1 MFLNRVACGKE
12 VLVGKRGV
20 EDVFELQLGHWAGCE
35 KQTKWTATTTT
46 KSHQSGV
53 IDAERFWRMANVF
66 ECVVSGTGSRWMLGT
81 LILTHLIA
89 YNEAGGP
96 GTLIG
101 MALAALYASFAG
113 TCKSGLKSLQ
123 ISYIRTTHR
132 VDFFC
137 LFLAKWMDILA
148 LFSACAVLVRTLSS
162 SLDAMTGGLARMYI
176 LGRNSPANEPWPDVI
191 GVVVIFIVTGMFM
204 LGLENTRIFGVLM
217 MTGVLLVGSLI
228 VIITGLRGNAT
239 LFRTEPILPKGVAG
253 LLSGTALSTFTYS
266 NDLLNGNYIKR
277 LLGLVVILLVL
288 LSSELVGACLTML
301 IKFSSSHDYEAV
313 PILSILELKDF
324 HKLIPAVACL
334 LVLTCSG
341 ALLELFPEMYTQIVQ
356 LTTSDWR
363 ILAKQIGYENR
374 DSGSPTLTIFTGGS
388 LCAMLAFACPLQNLT
403 YILAAS
409 NILATLLR
417 SFHFLYLPF
426 RPHYLEHQNES
437 SLAYS
442 RLNTGKPTAPAGAG
456 TSSGSSGGTGRRS
469 LWCFK
474 SSNFCASR
482 TAALAHHVL
491 SGSRAA
497 LSSSGGFNRE
507 EHEREWLLL
516 GEPSSPKGPPHS
528 PPSIE
533 STVLSDQI
541 SDIECIALAKPEN
554 MDSDDSSTD
563 IDAIVDEYR
572 QKVTVS
578 TAGYTSDGD
587 TLRLPTANSW
597 YLAIIFIVLIV
608 LGSVI
613 TASGLM
619 LWDTVMIIAGVN
631 VVFIPAT
638 ILLLFPRYAQSS
650 SAPAPSMMTCVITV
664 LASFILFSASFAQS
678 WPALLL
684 WFAAGLFLFIR
695 CDTWCCLC
703 LDRPNAGQTALIA
716 SVSSTKTTTIRVPRP
731 PKGAIV
737 QARIAG
743 HS

>member
-1 MFLNRVACGKE
+1 
-12 VLVGKRGV
+12 
-20 EDVFELQLGHWAGCE
+20 
-35 KQTKWTATTTT
+35 
-46 KSHQSGV
+46 
-53 IDAERFWRMANVF
+53 MANVF
-66 ECVVSGTGSRWMLGT
+66 ECVVSGTGSRWMVGT

-96 GTLIG
+96 GLMIG
-101 MALAALYASFAG
+101 MALAALYAAFAG
-113 TCKSGLKSLQ
+113 TCKSGIKSLQ

-162 SLDAMTGGLARMYI
+162 CLDAMTGGLARMYI

-204 LGLENTRIFGVLM
+204 LGLENTRIFGCLM
-217 MTGVLLVGSLI
+217 MAGVLLVGTLI
-228 VIITGLRGNAT
+228 VIMTGLRGNPA
-239 LFRTEPILPKGVAG
+239 LFRTEPILPKGVVG

-388 LCAMLAFACPLQNLT
+388 LCAMLAFACPLENLT

-409 NILATLLR
+409 NVLATLLR

-426 RPHYLEHQNES
+426 RPHYLEQQNES
-437 SLAYS
+437 SLGYS
-442 RLNTGKPTAPAGAG
+442 RLNTGKPTSTA
-456 TSSGSSGGTGRRS
+456 SGGASNASNGLRTGRRSS

-474 SSNFCASR
+474 SSNFCN
-482 TAALAHHVL
+482 TTKAALAHHML
-491 SGSRAA
+491 PGSRGAHM
-497 LSSSGGFNRE
+497 SHTNGFNRE

-528 PPSIE
+528 PPSTVE

-554 MDSDDSSTD
+554 MDSEDSSTD

-619 LWDTVMIIAGVN
+619 LWDTIMIIAGVN
-631 VVFIPAT
+631 AT
-638 ILLLFPRYAQSS
+638 ILLLFPRYHQTSS
-650 SAPAPSMMTCVITV
+650 SPTAPALMTCVVTV

-678 WPALLL
+678 WPA
-684 WFAAGLFLFIR
+684 
-695 CDTWCCLC
+695 
-703 LDRPNAGQTALIA
+703 GQTTLT
-716 SVSSTKTTTIRVPRP
+716 SVSTTKTTTIRVPRP
-731 PKGAIV
+731 PKGAII

>member
-1 MFLNRVACGKE
+1 MVRGHSTCRDESSDIRYTLARSENCFTYHSAMFTVYI
-12 VLVGKRGV
+12 
-20 EDVFELQLGHWAGCE
+20 
-35 KQTKWTATTTT
+35 KQPLPCKTCLA
-46 KSHQSGV
+46 V
-53 IDAERFWRMANVF
+53 IERFRQALRAENGFSMANLF
-66 ECVVSGTGSRWMLGT
+66 ECVVSGTGSRWMVGT

-89 YNEAGGP
+89 YNESGGP
-96 GTLIG
+96 GLMIG
-101 MALAALYASFAG
+101 MALAALYAAFAG
-113 TCKSGLKSLQ
+113 TCKSGIKSLQ

-162 SLDAMTGGLARMYI
+162 CLDAMTGGLARMYI

-204 LGLENTRIFGVLM
+204 LGLENTRIFGFLM
-217 MTGVLLVGSLI
+217 MAGVLLVGTLI
-228 VIITGLRGNAT
+228 VIITGLRGNPG
-239 LFRTEPILPKGVAG
+239 LFRTEPILPKGVVG

-388 LCAMLAFACPLQNLT
+388 LCAMLAFACPLENLT

-409 NILATLLR
+409 NVLATLLR

-426 RPHYLEHQNES
+426 RPHYLEQQNES
-437 SLAYS
+437 SLGYS
-442 RLNTGKPTAPAGAG
+442 RLNTGKPTTASSPSNG
-456 TSSGSSGGTGRRS
+456 TSNGLRSRRRLER

-474 SSNFCASR
+474 SSNFCS
-482 TAALAHHVL
+482 TTKAALAHHML
-491 SGSRAA
+491 PGSRGQM
-497 LSSSGGFNRE
+497 SHTNGCNRE

-528 PPSIE
+528 PPGTVE

-554 MDSDDSSTD
+554 MDSEDSSTD

-619 LWDTVMIIAGVN
+619 LWDTIMIIAGVN
-631 VVFIPAT
+631 
-638 ILLLFPRYAQSS
+638 
-650 SAPAPSMMTCVITV
+650 
-664 LASFILFSASFAQS
+664 
-678 WPALLL
+678 
-684 WFAAGLFLFIR
+684 GLFLFIR

-703 LDRPNAGQTALIA
+703 LDRPGSGQTTLIT
-716 SVSSTKTTTIRVPRP
+716 SMSTAKTTTIRVPRP
-731 PKGAIV
+731 PKGAII

>member
-1 MFLNRVACGKE
+1 
-12 VLVGKRGV
+12 
-20 EDVFELQLGHWAGCE
+20 
-35 KQTKWTATTTT
+35 
-46 KSHQSGV
+46 
-53 IDAERFWRMANVF
+53 MANLF
-66 ECVVSGTGSRWMLGT
+66 ECVVSGTGSRWMVGT

-96 GTLIG
+96 GLMIG
-101 MALAALYASFAG
+101 MALAALYAALAG
-113 TCKSGLKSLQ
+113 TCKSGIKSLQ

-162 SLDAMTGGLARMYI
+162 CLDAMTGGLARMYI

-204 LGLENTRIFGVLM
+204 LGLENTRIFGLLM
-217 MTGVLLVGSLI
+217 MAGVLLVGTLI
-228 VIITGLRGNAT
+228 VIITGLRGNPA
-239 LFRTEPILPKGVAG
+239 LFRTEPILPQGVVG

-288 LSSELVGACLTML
+288 LSTELVGACLTML

-341 ALLELFPEMYTQIVQ
+341 ALLELFPEMYTEIVQ

-388 LCAMLAFACPLQNLT
+388 LCAMLAFACPLENLT

-409 NILATLLR
+409 SVLATLLR

-426 RPHYLEHQNES
+426 RPHYLAQQNES
-437 SLAYS
+437 SLGYS
-442 RLNTGKPTAPAGAG
+442 RLNTGNRSSS
-456 TSSGSSGGTGRRS
+456 TSGQANTTNGLRAAHSRRSS

-474 SSNFCASR
+474 SSNFCSS
-482 TAALAHHVL
+482 TKAALAHHVL
-491 SGSRAA
+491 PGSRAGMSHT
-497 LSSSGGFNRE
+497 LNGGSRE

-528 PPSIE
+528 PPGTVE

-554 MDSDDSSTD
+554 MDSEDSSTD

-619 LWDTVMIIAGVN
+619 LWDTIMIIAGVN

-638 ILLLFPRYAQSS
+638 ILLLFPRYDQASS
-650 SAPAPSMMTCVITV
+650 TSATPALMSCVLTV

-684 WFAAGLFLFIR
+684 WFLAGLFLFIR

-703 LDRPNAGQTALIA
+703 LDRPGSGQTTLIT
-716 SVSSTKTTTIRVPRP
+716 SVSTTKTTTIRVPRP
-731 PKGAIV
+731 PKGAII

>member
-1 MFLNRVACGKE
+1 FP
-12 VLVGKRGV
+12 
-20 EDVFELQLGHWAGCE
+20 
-35 KQTKWTATTTT
+35 
-46 KSHQSGV
+46 
-53 IDAERFWRMANVF
+53 MANLF
-66 ECVVSGTGSRWMLGT
+66 ECVVSGTGSRWMVGT

-96 GTLIG
+96 GLMIG
-101 MALAALYASFAG
+101 MALAALYAALAG
-113 TCKSGLKSLQ
+113 TCKSGIKSLQ

-162 SLDAMTGGLARMYI
+162 CLDAMTGGLARMYI

-204 LGLENTRIFGVLM
+204 LGLENTRIFGLLM
-217 MTGVLLVGSLI
+217 TAGVLLVGTLI
-228 VIITGLRGNAT
+228 VIITGLRGNPA
-239 LFRTEPILPKGVAG
+239 LFRTEPILPKGVVG

-288 LSSELVGACLTML
+288 LSTELVGACLTML

-341 ALLELFPEMYTQIVQ
+341 ALLELFPEMYTEIVQ

-388 LCAMLAFACPLQNLT
+388 LCAMLAFACPLENLT

-409 NILATLLR
+409 SVLATLLR

-426 RPHYLEHQNES
+426 RPHYLAQQNES
-437 SLAYS
+437 SLGYS
-442 RLNTGKPTAPAGAG
+442 RLNTGNRSSSTAGQANTTNG
-456 TSSGSSGGTGRRS
+456 
-469 LWCFK
+469 L
-474 SSNFCASR
+474 R
-482 TAALAHHVL
+482 TAHTALAHHVL
-491 SGSRAA
+491 PGSR
-497 LSSSGGFNRE
+497 GGMSHTLNGGSRE

-528 PPSIE
+528 PPGTVE

-554 MDSDDSSTD
+554 MDSEDSSTD

-613 TASGLM
+613 TASGMM
-619 LWDTVMIIAGVN
+619 LWDTIMIIAGVN

-638 ILLLFPRYAQSS
+638 ILLLFPRYDQASS
-650 SAPAPSMMTCVITV
+650 TSATPALMSCVLTV

-684 WFAAGLFLFIR
+684 WFLAG
-695 CDTWCCLC
+695 
-703 LDRPNAGQTALIA
+703 
-716 SVSSTKTTTIRVPRP
+716 
-731 PKGAIV
+731 
-737 QARIAG
+737 
-743 HS
+743 

>member
-1 MFLNRVACGKE
+1 
-12 VLVGKRGV
+12 
-20 EDVFELQLGHWAGCE
+20 
-35 KQTKWTATTTT
+35 
-46 KSHQSGV
+46 
-53 IDAERFWRMANVF
+53 
-66 ECVVSGTGSRWMLGT
+66 
-81 LILTHLIA
+81 
-89 YNEAGGP
+89 
-96 GTLIG
+96 
-101 MALAALYASFAG
+101 
-113 TCKSGLKSLQ
+113 
-123 ISYIRTTHR
+123 
-132 VDFFC
+132 
-137 LFLAKWMDILA
+137 
-148 LFSACAVLVRTLSS
+148 
-162 SLDAMTGGLARMYI
+162 MTGGLARMYI

-204 LGLENTRIFGVLM
+204 LGLENTRIFGFLM
-217 MTGVLLVGSLI
+217 MAGVLLVGTLI

-239 LFRTEPILPKGVAG
+239 LFHTEPILPKGVVG

-277 LLGLVVILLVL
+277 LLGLVVILVVL

-313 PILSILELKDF
+313 PILAILELKDF

-341 ALLELFPEMYTQIVQ
+341 ALLELFPEMYSQIVQ

-388 LCAMLAFACPLQNLT
+388 LCAMLAFACPLENLT

-409 NILATLLR
+409 NVLATLLR

-437 SLAYS
+437 SLGYS
-442 RLNTGKPTAPAGAG
+442 RLNTGKPSANVSTGPSNTANGLRN
-456 TSSGSSGGTGRRS
+456 GRRSS
-469 LWCFK
+469 LWCFR
-474 SSNFCASR
+474 SSNFCTS
-482 TAALAHHVL
+482 TKAALAHHVL
-491 SGSRAA
+491 PGSRGAKGHP
-497 LSSSGGFNRE
+497 LNRE

-528 PPSIE
+528 SPPGSTVE

-554 MDSDDSSTD
+554 MDSEDSSTD

-619 LWDTVMIIAGVN
+619 LWDTIMIIAGVN

-638 ILLLFPRYAQSS
+638 ILLLFPRYDQASS
-650 SAPAPSMMTCVITV
+650 TSATPAMMSCVVTV

-684 WFAAGLFLFIR
+684 WFLAG
-695 CDTWCCLC
+695 
-703 LDRPNAGQTALIA
+703 
-716 SVSSTKTTTIRVPRP
+716 
-731 PKGAIV
+731 
-737 QARIAG
+737 
-743 HS
+743 

>member
-1 MFLNRVACGKE
+1 
-12 VLVGKRGV
+12 
-20 EDVFELQLGHWAGCE
+20 
-35 KQTKWTATTTT
+35 
-46 KSHQSGV
+46 
-53 IDAERFWRMANVF
+53 MANVL

-81 LILTHLIA
+81 LILAHLIA

-96 GTLIG
+96 GSMIG
-101 MALAALYASFAG
+101 MALAALYAAFAG
-113 TCKSGLKSLQ
+113 ACKSGVKSLQ

-204 LGLENTRIFGVLM
+204 LGLENTRIFGLLM
-217 MTGVLLVGSLI
+217 MSGVLLVGSLV
-228 VIITGLRGNAT
+228 VIMTGLRGNVNQ
-239 LFRTEPILPKGVAG
+239 FHSEPILPKGVVG

-277 LLGLVVILLVL
+277 LLGLAVILLVL
-288 LSSELVGACLTML
+288 LSSELVCACLTVL

-388 LCAMLAFACPLQNLT
+388 LCAMLAFACPLENLT

-409 NILATLLR
+409 NVLATLAR

-426 RPHYLEHQNES
+426 RPHYLEQSNES

-442 RLNTGKPTAPAGAG
+442 RLNTGKSAGNSSAG
-456 TSSGSSGGTGRRS
+456 NGELRS
-469 LWCFK
+469 ARKSFWCFK
-474 SSNFCASR
+474 SS
-482 TAALAHHVL
+482 LAHQVL
-491 SGSRAA
+491 SGSRVVV
-497 LSSSGGFNRE
+497 SSHGNRE

-516 GEPSSPKGPPHS
+516 GEPSSPKAPHS
-528 PPSIE
+528 PQQSIE

-578 TAGYTSDGD
+578 TAGYSSDGES
-587 TLRLPTANSW
+587 LRLPTANSW

-619 LWDTVMIIAGVN
+619 LWETIMIVAGVN
-631 VVFIPAT
+631 VVFIPAV
-638 ILLLFPRYAQSS
+638 ILLLFPRYDQTNSS
-650 SAPAPSMMTCVITV
+650 TPALMTCVITV
-664 LASFILFSASFAQS
+664 LGSFILFSASFAQS

-684 WFAAGLFLFIR
+684 WFLAGLFLFIR

-703 LDRPNAGQTALIA
+703 LDRPGSGQTTLIT
-716 SVSSTKTTTIRVPRP
+716 SVSSTKTTTTIRVPRP
-731 PKGAIV
+731 PKGAII